1 MSRNAPRNGGV
12 VDRMA
17 TYHLMRQ
24 AVTKLLIRR
33 CQMNLT
39 NYWIQINIIIV
50 LIIIGLMIGVCNIPA
65 CQLCLAGAH

>member
-1 MSRNAPRNGGV
+1 
-12 VDRMA
+12 
-17 TYHLMRQ
+17 
-24 AVTKLLIRR
+24 
-33 CQMNLT
+33 MNLT